1 MDKLDS
7 NPNPKE
13 SYHPSILAAM
23 KFARKKLNH
32 YYSLTDLSAVYRIA
46 MGKFK
51 HFIYILNTHSMT
63 VLHPAL
69 KLEYFCQHEWEE
81 DWIDTALQLVQ
92 DEYTARYEKALPA
105 EESPVATKPTPTNDF
120 ADFLDF
126 SVATKVTH
134 TSELDN
140 FLRDPVEA
148 VKDPLLWWYNK
159 RLIYPNL
166 SSMARDYLSIPP
178 TSTAVERV
186 FSQGR
191 GLLQYTRNRLSPD
204 TIRAYLCLGDWCR
217 NGVVDISDLTA
228 AIKEKKRKYIAI
240 DED

>member
-69 KLEYFCQHEWEE
+69 KLEYFRQHEWEE

-120 ADFLDF
+120 AGCQGPSSL
-126 SVATKVTH
+126 VVQQTAH
-134 TSELDN
+134 
-140 FLRDPVEA
+140 
-148 VKDPLLWWYNK
+148 
-159 RLIYPNL
+159 L
-166 SSMARDYLSIPP
+166 SKFVLNGSGLSQHPPYLYSRR
-178 TSTAVERV
+178 ARV
-186 FSQGR
+186 FARPWFAPIHSK
-191 GLLQYTRNRLSPD
+191 PPF
-204 TIRAYLCLGDWCR
+204 A
-217 NGVVDISDLTA
+217 
-228 AIKEKKRKYIAI
+228 
-240 DED
+240 